1 MVQWLQVGT
10 FAAVVRVQFLVR
22 ELRVLQTMQDSQK
35 KIKDTGTPN
44 LKQYLLRQET
54 QRSFKQF
61 LKSWLNWDELNLVD
75 SYIKPL
81 SSQRAE
87 LCSVR
92 NTVQDV
98 RPLVR
103 QPKIFSL

>member
-10 FAAVVRVQFLVR
+10 FAAVVQVQFLVR

-61 LKSWLNWDELNLVD
+61 LKNWLNWDELNLVD

-87 LCSVR
+87 LHSVE
-92 NTVQDV
+92 
-98 RPLVR
+98 
-103 QPKIFSL
+103 FSLESLSKT

>member
-1 MVQWLQVGT
+1 MLQWLQVGT
-10 FAAVVRVQFLVR
+10 FTAVVRVQFLVR
-22 ELRVLQTMQDSQK
+22 ELRVLKTMQDSQK

-87 LCSVR
+87 LHSVE
-92 NTVQDV
+92 
-98 RPLVR
+98 
-103 QPKIFSL
+103 FSLESLSKT

>member
-54 QRSFKQF
+54 QR
-61 LKSWLNWDELNLVD
+61 
-75 SYIKPL
+75 
-81 SSQRAE
+81 
-87 LCSVR
+87 
-92 NTVQDV
+92 
-98 RPLVR
+98 
-103 QPKIFSL
+103 